1 MYNPKGSL
9 LQNGIIDER
18 SCNYTLNNSKGK
30 NKNIFLVKTRG
41 HRVKTKTLKYCFLT
55 EALVLFPSACF
66 NITLVLLLRVL
77 QQRLA
82 CFCYLAAR
90 QLHIRLNK
98 LPNHTIA
105 MLPTNV
111 ANGKNSV
118 CWSNTQGLWTL
129 KIQS

>member
-9 LQNGIIDER
+9 LQNGITDER
-18 SCNYTLNNSKGK
+18 SCNHTLNNSKGQ

-77 QQRLA
+77 QQRLD
-82 CFCYLAAR
+82 
-90 QLHIRLNK
+90 RL
-98 LPNHTIA
+98 
-105 MLPTNV
+105 
-111 ANGKNSV
+111 
-118 CWSNTQGLWTL
+118 
-129 KIQS
+129 